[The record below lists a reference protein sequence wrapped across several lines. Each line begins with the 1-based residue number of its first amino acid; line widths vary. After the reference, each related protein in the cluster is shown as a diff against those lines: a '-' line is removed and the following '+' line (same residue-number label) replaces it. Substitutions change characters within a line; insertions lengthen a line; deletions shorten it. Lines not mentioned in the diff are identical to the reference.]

1 MCPPP
6 RSPRPPLAPSQ
17 FAHFL
22 VLGFFFFLLLL
33 FLELLAP
40 GGWSMWRLLHV
51 GWLREWGHSR
61 APPPH
66 GMTCLGLASWHW
78 VLQDF
83 PCPPCEAF

>member
-61 APPPH
+61 APPPPWH
-66 GMTCLGLASWHW
+66 DLLGAGFLALG
-78 VLQDF
+78 VARF
-83 PCPPCEAF
+83 PLSPL